1 MNHKERILIGKALL
15 KFDNVALPFD
25 IQSRISSKL
34 NDYKE
39 YLIYRELENI
49 IASNGIDTDISDT
62 VDLPVEEE
70 SLSISLSNDVLDELF
85 KTCIRNNKGMFDTAL
100 NVDIPFVKYLVKINS
115 PFILHKEELTKEK
128 YPMTYKQYVD
138 IRRFLGARKNTKEI
152 FSDLYD
158 EYCRFRAEI
167 AIPYLSTVGS
177 SLNNNVG
184 NVTEFRRF
192 IKAMQSNSL
201 RPYTSKYFFYIN
213 TGDYPTSIILP
224 NMVKNGITRGND
236 LDRDRRA

>member
-15 KFDNVALPFD
+15 KFDNGALPFD
-25 IQSRISSKL
+25 IQSRILSKL

-49 IASNGIDTDISDT
+49 IASNGIDTDISGT

-70 SLSISLSNDVLDELF
+70 VVSISLSNDVLDELF
-85 KTCIRNNKGMFDTAL
+85 KTCIRNNKGMFDTSL

-115 PFILHKEELTKEK
+115 PFIMLKEELAKEK

-167 AIPYLSTVGS
+167 AVPYLNTVGS

>member
-1 MNHKERILIGKALL
+1 ML
-15 KFDNVALPFD
+15 
-25 IQSRISSKL
+25 
-34 NDYKE
+34 
-39 YLIYRELENI
+39 
-49 IASNGIDTDISDT
+49 
-62 VDLPVEEE
+62 
-70 SLSISLSNDVLDELF
+70 
-85 KTCIRNNKGMFDTAL
+85 
-100 NVDIPFVKYLVKINS
+100 
-115 PFILHKEELTKEK
+115 KEELTKEK

-167 AIPYLSTVGS
+167 AVPYLNTVGS

-184 NVTEFRRF
+184 NITEFRRF
-192 IKAMQSNSL
+192 IKTMQSNSL

-213 TGDYPTSIILP
+213 NGEYPTSIILP

>member
-1 MNHKERILIGKALL
+1 
-15 KFDNVALPFD
+15 
-25 IQSRISSKL
+25 
-34 NDYKE
+34 
-39 YLIYRELENI
+39 
-49 IASNGIDTDISDT
+49 
-62 VDLPVEEE
+62 
-70 SLSISLSNDVLDELF
+70 
-85 KTCIRNNKGMFDTAL
+85 MFDTAL

-115 PFILHKEELTKEK
+115 PFIMLKEELTKEK

-167 AIPYLSTVGS
+167 AVPYLSTVGS

-184 NVTEFRRF
+184 NIKEFRNF
-192 IKAMQSNSL
+192 IKTMQSNSL

>member
-1 MNHKERILIGKALL
+1 MDSKEKMLLNKAIFE
-15 KFDNVALPFD
+15 FDNDALPYE
-25 IQSRISSKL
+25 IQSRIRSKL

-39 YLIYRELENI
+39 YIIYRELRNI
-49 IASNGIDTDISDT
+49 IGANAINIEFDE
-62 VDLPVEEE
+62 PVEVKVEDE
-70 SLSISLSNDVLDELF
+70 NTSLSNEVLDELF
-85 KTCIRNNKGMFDTAL
+85 KTCIRNNRGMFDTAL
-100 NVDIPFVKYLVKINS
+100 NIDIPFVKYLVKINS
-115 PFILHKEELTKEK
+115 PFIILKEELTKEK

-167 AIPYLSTVGS
+167 AVPYLSTVGS

-184 NVTEFRRF
+184 NVREFRNFMRT
-192 IKAMQSNSL
+192 MQSNSL

-236 LDRDRRA
+236 LDRDRRV

>member
-15 KFDNVALPFD
+15 KFDNGALPFD
-25 IQSRISSKL
+25 IQSRILSKL

-49 IASNGIDTDISDT
+49 IEANAIDTDISDT

-70 SLSISLSNDVLDELF
+70 SVSISLSNDVLDELF

-115 PFILHKEELTKEK
+115 PFIMLKEELTKEK
-128 YPMTYKQYVD
+128 YP
-138 IRRFLGARKNTKEI
+138 
-152 FSDLYD
+152 
-158 EYCRFRAEI
+158 CRFRAEI
-167 AIPYLSTVGS
+167 AVPYLSTVGS

-184 NVTEFRRF
+184 NIKEFRNF
-192 IKAMQSNSL
+192 IKTMQSNSL

-213 TGDYPTSIILP
+213 SGDYPTSIILP

-236 LDRDRRA
+236 IDRDRRA